1 MASTPTT
8 KSQVQA
14 YRFVLRRMESA
25 LVRKDAV
32 MLHDP
37 MGSHKRATVVGVAL
51 ACVALIGFLVWGL
64 FAGKGSVPQPGS
76 IVIGKDSGSVYVVT
90 ADDKAQKRLIPMLNM
105 ASAKLLAM
113 SQSQGAQAGAP
124 EPTTVKEAALA
135 EFPRGPR
142 TGMVNAPNYLPN
154 AQNQA
159 QPSWAICDRGT
170 NISNT
175 EEQKYGEVETTV
187 LGGEAQHG
195 TPLKPEQSL
204 YVQDQTTHQQYLVY
218 VPHSAGTGVVK
229 APIDQSSTTI
239 KDLYGLNGETPRT
252 MSTNMLNAIPSAK
265 KLEVPQQALQGNQTA
280 TYMQAVNRYEVGDV
294 VERSLPNEQKDY
306 FLLRPDGKQQIS
318 QGAASVLHAAKKGAG
333 DVPNATYAVTQAP
346 KTSQPIDDLD
356 SFPEAKPSPV
366 SWQQSEGSCLS
377 WKNENGHQNI
387 TATLNSGQ
395 MSPKAPVKLAQ
406 ADGNG
411 PQVDNFYMPAGKA
424 AVVRSTPNE
433 AGAQSGQLGLI
444 SDQGVSYGIKDVQT
458 AQGLGVIQNAND
470 AKAGPAW
477 LTRALPRGA
486 FLDPAESSYA
496 YDSIPVDKDKAVNRP
511 RPPQQ

>member
-90 ADDKAQKRLIPMLNM
+90 ADDKAEKRLIPMLNM

-113 SQSQGAQAGAP
+113 SQSQGGAQAGAP
-124 EPTTVKEAALA
+124 EPMTVKEAALA

-159 QPSWAICDRGT
+159 QPAWAICDRGT

-187 LGGEAQHG
+187 LGGAAQHG
-195 TPLKPEQSL
+195 APLKPEQSL
-204 YVQDQTTHQQYLVY
+204 YVQDQTTHQEYLVY
-218 VPHSAGTGVVK
+218 VPFQNKSGVVK
-229 APIDQSSTTI
+229 ASIDQSSTTI
-239 KDLYGLNGETPRT
+239 KDLYGLNGGTPRT

-265 KLEVPQQALQGNQTA
+265 KLEVPQQALQGTQTA
-280 TYMQAVNRYEVGDV
+280 NYMQAVNRYEVGDV

-306 FLLRPDGKQQIS
+306 FLLRPDG
-318 QGAASVLHAAKKGAG
+318 
-333 DVPNATYAVTQAP
+333 
-346 KTSQPIDDLD
+346 
-356 SFPEAKPSPV
+356 
-366 SWQQSEGSCLS
+366 
-377 WKNENGHQNI
+377 
-387 TATLNSGQ
+387 
-395 MSPKAPVKLAQ
+395 
-406 ADGNG
+406 
-411 PQVDNFYMPAGKA
+411 
-424 AVVRSTPNE
+424 
-433 AGAQSGQLGLI
+433 
-444 SDQGVSYGIKDVQT
+444 
-458 AQGLGVIQNAND
+458 
-470 AKAGPAW
+470 
-477 LTRALPRGA
+477 
-486 FLDPAESSYA
+486 
-496 YDSIPVDKDKAVNRP
+496 
-511 RPPQQ
+511 